1 MNPPVI
7 SGVCVCVCVCVH
19 LNAVLFKLVCLAK
32 GSNYA
37 EESN

>member
-1 MNPPVI
+1 MNPRVT
-7 SGVCVCVCVCVH
+7 SGVCVH
-19 LNAVLFKLVCLAK
+19 LDAVRVKLICLAK

>member
-1 MNPPVI
+1 MCE
-7 SGVCVCVCVCVH
+7 STCDFRCVCVCVH